1 MNVLAI
7 DTCLGALSVGIGRD
21 HPDGRYCVSEHY
33 EERATGHAERLVPMI
48 ACELARAGIGYR
60 DLTRVAVTLGPGTFT
75 GVRTG
80 IAVAR
85 ALRLSAGVELV
96 GTSSLAVMAH
106 RIFEIAEGSEIGLP
120 VMIAVD
126 AKRDRLYAQLFGSG
140 ALDPLSPPSEM
151 TAEEAA
157 EIALQHDARVAGTG
171 ARLVEAAARGRGAPA
186 IVCDALQPH
195 AGDLV
200 WLAQSL
206 TPLDDVAP
214 IYIRPPDAKPQE
226 AKRLARASS

>member
-1 MNVLAI
+1 MNILAI

-21 HPDGRYCVSEHY
+21 YPDGRFCVTEHY

-48 ACELARAGIGYR
+48 TCELARAGIGYR
-60 DLTRVAVTLGPGTFT
+60 DLTRIAVTLGPGTFT

-85 ALRLSAGVELV
+85 ALRLSASVDVV

-106 RIFEIAEGSEIGLP
+106 RVFEIAEGGEMGLP

-126 AKRDRLYAQLFGSG
+126 AKRDRVYAQLFGSG

-151 TAEEAA
+151 TAEEMA
-157 EIALQHDARVAGTG
+157 QRHGARVAGTG
-171 ARLVEAAARGRGAPA
+171 ARLVEAAARGTGGLT

-206 TPLDDVAP
+206 APLGDVTP
-214 IYIRPPDAKPQE
+214 IYIRPPDAKPQD
-226 AKRLARASS
+226 AKRLARVSS